1 VPAQQGQV
9 YPVPCTVP
17 GSWELPMEP
26 SGDVAVLME
35 DLRYPAPTVGCA
47 SAQTAPLTCTATT
60 VGADA
65 VMTSSDVT
73 GDVVDVADLLTWI
86 NGEFGGCRAGGWLA
100 GCSSWELPM
109 EPSGDVAVLM
119 EDLRYPAPTVG
130 CASAQ
135 TAPLT
140 CTATTVGADEAMT
153 SSDVTGDTV
162 DVEDLLTR
170 INAVMTSSDVTGDV
184 VDVEDLLTWIN
195 GEFGG
200 CRAGG
205 WLAVGTEW

>member
-1 VPAQQGQV
+1 
-9 YPVPCTVP
+9 
-17 GSWELPMEP
+17 MEP
-26 SGDVAVLME
+26 SGDVAVL
-35 DLRYPAPTVGCA
+35 T
-47 SAQTAPLTCTATT
+47 
-60 VGADA
+60 
-65 VMTSSDVT
+65 
-73 GDVVDVADLLTWI
+73 
-86 NGEFGGCRAGGWLA
+86 
-100 GCSSWELPM
+100 
-109 EPSGDVAVLM
+109 

-140 CTATTVGADEAMT
+140 CTATTVGADEVMT

-195 GEFGG
+195 
-200 CRAGG
+200 
-205 WLAVGTEW
+205 